1 MAKTA
6 DVGSI
11 IARMTKQSQSHLA
24 HSSLSLVSLNLLDD
38 LDLWDQREPLIV
50 RELERLQPDV
60 IAFQEVRMSINNAQA
75 IADKLGG
82 YEVFLCPKTGERG
95 RRDALAILSR
105 LPVKEHHEFALGHQD
120 RVAMRVVIEHK
131 GATWHMATTHT
142 YWHPLDDRTRL
153 QEAERLV
160 EWLPRPGVICGDFNA
175 EPHYPSMLKMK
186 ERFQSAHV
194 AVNGKEPAYT
204 CPTPLFRGGGARNT
218 ARRTSL
224 QMVGLVTKGKLES
237 WTGVIDFIFAD
248 PTIEVKECH
257 VAFNHSAG
265 HDRNIYASDH
275 LGLFA
280 KLQRSVEVV

>member
-1 MAKTA
+1 
-6 DVGSI
+6 
-11 IARMTKQSQSHLA
+11 MTEQTHPHHK

-60 IAFQEVRMSINNAQA
+60 IAFQEVRMSINNAQT

-105 LPVKEHHEFALGHQD
+105 LPVKEHHKFALGHQD
-120 RVAMRVVIEHK
+120 RVAMRVMLEHQ
-131 GATWHMATTHT
+131 GATWHVAATHT

-153 QEAERLV
+153 HEAKRLI
-160 EWLPRPGVICGDFNA
+160 EWLPAPGVICGDFNA
-175 EPHYPSMLKMK
+175 EPHYPSMLQMK

-194 AVNGKEPAYT
+194 AANGHEPKYT
-204 CPTPLFRGGGARNT
+204 CPTPLFRGGGVHNT

-224 QMVGLVTKGKLES
+224 QVAGLMTKGKLES
-237 WTGVIDFIFAD
+237 WTGVIDFIFVDSA
-248 PTIEVKECH
+248 IKVQECH
-257 VAFNHSAG
+257 VAFNHPAG
-265 HDRNIYASDH
+265 HDHRMYASDH
-275 LGLFA
+275 LGLYA
-280 KLQRSVEVV
+280 KLQQWVEVD

>member
-1 MAKTA
+1 
-6 DVGSI
+6 
-11 IARMTKQSQSHLA
+11 MTEQTSQHHK
-24 HSSLSLVSLNLLDD
+24 HSTLSLVSLNLLDD
-38 LDLWDQREPLIV
+38 LSLWDQRESLIV

-60 IAFQEVRMSINNAQA
+60 IAFQEVRMSINNAQT

-105 LPVKEHHEFALGHQD
+105 LPVTEHHKFSLGHQD
-120 RVAMRVVIEHK
+120 RVALRVVIQHQD
-131 GATWHMATTHT
+131 ATWNIATTHT

-153 QEAERLV
+153 HEAKRLV
-160 EWLPRPGVICGDFNA
+160 DWLPAPGVICGDFNA

-194 AVNGKEPAYT
+194 AVHGHEPTYT
-204 CPTPLFRGGGARNT
+204 CPTPLFRGAGARNS

-224 QMVGLVTKGKLES
+224 QLAGLVTKRKLEA

-248 PTIEVKECH
+248 SSIHVKECQVSFSH
-257 VAFNHSAG
+257 PAG
-265 HDRNIYASDH
+265 HDHRIYASDH

-280 KLQRSVEVV
+280 KLQQPGQ

>member
-1 MAKTA
+1 M
-6 DVGSI
+6 I
-11 IARMTKQSQSHLA
+11 EQP
-24 HSSLSLVSLNLLDD
+24 HSRHKYSALSLVSLNLLDD

-60 IAFQEVRMSINNAQA
+60 IAFQEVRLSINNAQT

-82 YEVFLCPKTGERG
+82 YEVFLCPKTGEQG

-105 LPVKEHHEFALGHQD
+105 LPVKEHHKFALGRQD
-120 RVAMRVVIEHK
+120 RVALRVVIEHE
-131 GATWHMATTHT
+131 GATWHVATTHT

-153 QEAERLV
+153 HQAQRLI
-160 EWLPRPGVICGDFNA
+160 EWLPNPGVICGDFNA

-194 AVNGKEPAYT
+194 AIHGHEPTYT
-204 CPTPLFRGGGARNT
+204 CPTPLFRGSGALNT

-224 QMVGLVTKGKLES
+224 QVAGLVTKGKLES
-237 WTGVIDFIFAD
+237 WTGVIDFIFVE
-248 PTIEVKECH
+248 PTIKVQDCH
-257 VAFNHSAG
+257 VAFNHPAG
-265 HDRNIYASDH
+265 HDHRMYASDH

-280 KLQRSVEVV
+280 KLQQ

>member
-1 MAKTA
+1 MAKQTQPHH
-6 DVGSI
+6 
-11 IARMTKQSQSHLA
+11 KP
-24 HSSLSLVSLNLLDD
+24 SSLSLVSLNLLDD

-60 IAFQEVRMSINNAQA
+60 IAFQEVRMSINNAQT

-105 LPVKEHHEFALGHQD
+105 LPVKEHHKFALGHQD
-120 RVAMRVVIEHK
+120 RVAMRVVIDHE

-160 EWLPRPGVICGDFNA
+160 EWLPDPGVICGDFNA

-194 AVNGKEPAYT
+194 AANGKEPTYT
-204 CPTPLFRGGGARNT
+204 CPTPLFRGAGALNT
-218 ARRTSL
+218 ARRTAL
-224 QMVGLVTKGKLES
+224 NVAGLVSKRKMEPWS
-237 WTGVIDFIFAD
+237 GVIDFIFAD
-248 PTIEVKECH
+248 PVIKVEECR
-257 VAFNHSAG
+257 VAFNRSAG
-265 HDRNIYASDH
+265 HDHRMYASDH

-280 KLQRSVEVV
+280 KMQQSLDVD

>member
-1 MAKTA
+1 
-6 DVGSI
+6 
-11 IARMTKQSQSHLA
+11 MTERSHTE
-24 HSSLSLVSLNLLDD
+24 LSLVSLNLLDD

-60 IAFQEVRMSINNAQA
+60 IAFQEVHLAINNAQA

-95 RRDALAILSR
+95 RRDALALLSR
-105 LPVKEHHEFALGHQD
+105 LPVKEYHKFALGHQD
-120 RVAMRVVIEHK
+120 RVALRVVIEHE

-153 QEAERLV
+153 HEAQRLI
-160 EWLPRPGVICGDFNA
+160 EWLPPPAVICGDFNA

-194 AVNGKEPAYT
+194 TVHGREPAYT
-204 CPTPLFRGGGARNT
+204 CPTPLFRGAGALNT
-218 ARRTSL
+218 ARRTAL
-224 QMVGLVTKGKLES
+224 NVAGLVSKRKVEP

-248 PTIEVKECH
+248 TAITVQDCH
-257 VAFNHSAG
+257 VAFNHPAG
-265 HDRNIYASDH
+265 HDRRMYASDH
-275 LGLFA
+275 LGLYA
-280 KLQRSVEVV
+280 KLQQWSEVV